1 MSGTDKKAPPYSGAS
16 ALLAIAYDLFQGK
29 AITSRY
35 IREQYGVK
43 RATAFRY
50 LLLLE
55 TSIPGVVATGGERR
69 GDAIVLRMARGPQFV
84 PLLGKAAA

>member
-1 MSGTDKKAPPYSGAS
+1 MNVGKRLPSYSGSA

-29 AITSRY
+29 TITSRY
-35 IREQYGVK
+35 MREQYGVK

-69 GDAIVLRMARGPQFV
+69 GDPIVLRMRRAPSLI
-84 PLLGKAAA
+84 PLLGAAAA